1 MPCINQ
7 IMLKFFLAV
16 FLIWTES
23 LGLFI
28 FITAKTSVAFLTQ
41 GKYYLL
47 EIRVLNTLF
56 YLNPLAFYASDH
68 LYFI

>member
-1 MPCINQ
+1 
-7 IMLKFFLAV
+7 MLKFFLAV

-47 EIRVLNTLF
+47 EIRVLNTLLF
-56 YLNPLAFYASDH
+56 YLNSLAFYASDH